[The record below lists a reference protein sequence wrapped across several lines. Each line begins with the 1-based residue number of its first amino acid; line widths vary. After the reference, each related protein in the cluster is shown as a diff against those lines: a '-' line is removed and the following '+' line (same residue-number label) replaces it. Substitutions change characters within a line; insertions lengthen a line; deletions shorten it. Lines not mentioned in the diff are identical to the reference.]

1 MPARTDAL
9 SLVAGLALVGLA
21 TLLILDQSGA
31 IELTPGWF
39 GAALSAALGSILLTN
54 GLRD

>member
-1 MPARTDAL
+1 MPPKTDAV
-9 SLVAGLALVGLA
+9 SLVAGLALLGLA
-21 TLLILDQSGA
+21 ALVILDQTGA

-39 GAALSAALGSILLTN
+39 GAALAAALGSILLTN